1 MKGIKETDILQ
12 TEEGQGTLIMKMKT
26 LMIEV
31 EEDP

>member
-1 MKGIKETDILQ
+1 MKVINETDHLLK
-12 TEEGQGTLIMKMKT
+12 EEGQGTLIMKMKT